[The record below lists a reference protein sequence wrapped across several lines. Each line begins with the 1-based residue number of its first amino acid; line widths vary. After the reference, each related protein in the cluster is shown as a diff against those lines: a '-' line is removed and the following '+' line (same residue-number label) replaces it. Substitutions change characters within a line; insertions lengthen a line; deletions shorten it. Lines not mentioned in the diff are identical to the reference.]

1 MVAQKQER
9 LLEMLSL
16 NGAFS
21 RKAAEVQFSHMQLTD
36 GLHLAYCTNIHRG
49 ESWTETFA
57 GLELHTRAVQARVS
71 SGRPYAIGLRLSDRA
86 SRELIEPGTFRA
98 FQEWLKRNNAY
109 VFTINGF
116 PYGQFHG
123 QRVKEQVYAPDWSQP
138 ERLAYTRRLFRI
150 LADLLP
156 PGMSGSVSTVP
167 VSYKAFRCSPDD
179 EQRALLQLWECVDFM
194 DELSSQY
201 GHDLHLGLEP
211 EPLCTLETTSE
222 CVSYFDRLRA
232 LRPGDRRID
241 RHVGVNY
248 DCCHLAIEYE
258 TPTEALA
265 RLQSAGIR
273 LSKIHL
279 SNALSVRPTTE
290 IRQSLQAFAEDIY
303 FHQVIER
310 RADGTLVRHADLHEA
325 LATPAPAPGIP
336 LPEWR
341 IHFHIPLHSAPQ
353 GGFDTTADHLIG
365 VLDAVKAQ
373 PGLCQHFEM
382 ETYTWEV
389 MPAAMKQRDVVDQ
402 LVNEYAWTL
411 ARFAERGFHPLG

>member
-9 LLEMLSL
+9 LSEMLSL

-21 RKAAEVQFSHMQLTD
+21 RRAAEVQSSHMQLTD

-49 ESWTETFA
+49 ENWTETFA

-71 SGRPYAIGLRLSDRA
+71 AGRPYAIGLRLSDLA

-98 FQEWLKRNNAY
+98 FQEWLKGNNAY

-138 ERLAYTRRLFRI
+138 ERLDYTRRLFRI

-167 VSYKAFRCSPDD
+167 VSYKAFRRSPDD
-179 EQRALLQLWECVDFM
+179 EQRALLQLWECADFL
-194 DELSSQY
+194 DELCQQS

-232 LRPGDRRID
+232 LRPGTVRM
-241 RHVGVNY
+241 
-248 DCCHLAIEYE
+248 
-258 TPTEALA
+258 ALSISVPSL
-265 RLQSAGIR
+265 RLKSAPCKR
-273 LSKIHL
+273 LS
-279 SNALSVRPTTE
+279 
-290 IRQSLQAFAEDIY
+290 
-303 FHQVIER
+303 
-310 RADGTLVRHADLHEA
+310 
-325 LATPAPAPGIP
+325 
-336 LPEWR
+336 
-341 IHFHIPLHSAPQ
+341 
-353 GGFDTTADHLIG
+353 
-365 VLDAVKAQ
+365 
-373 PGLCQHFEM
+373 
-382 ETYTWEV
+382 
-389 MPAAMKQRDVVDQ
+389 
-402 LVNEYAWTL
+402 
-411 ARFAERGFHPLG
+411 